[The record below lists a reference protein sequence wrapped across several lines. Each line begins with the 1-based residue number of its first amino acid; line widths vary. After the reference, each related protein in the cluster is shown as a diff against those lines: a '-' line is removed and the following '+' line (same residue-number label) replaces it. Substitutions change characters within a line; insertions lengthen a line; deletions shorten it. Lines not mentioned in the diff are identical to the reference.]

1 MHRTWRATL
10 FRETSALNVHAN
22 IADVVADP
30 SVAVERDGARV
41 VYVAG
46 GEWTG
51 THAVRLR
58 KELDAAA
65 PERGQAVVCDLRAV
79 TRMDT
84 AGAWLFERMRES
96 TLAGGGTFETR
107 GETPQ
112 QRILLEAVRQDG
124 NGVVGKPVRVPFL
137 ERTGRATAEIG
148 SDMLMAMHVLGA
160 ALRGPQSQG
169 TGNRF
174 RVTSIVHQ
182 LHQMGL
188 RAVPVV
194 VLMNFLVG
202 GIVAQ
207 QAAFQLKYYGEEILT
222 ASLVGL
228 LVLREVG
235 VLLTA
240 ILVAGRTGSAITAE
254 IGTMKMR
261 EETDALTV
269 MGLNPIGVLVFP
281 RLLALIIAMP
291 LLTIL
296 ANFAGIFGAMVM
308 TNLYVA
314 VPPELFL
321 DALRGYIDHT
331 TIGSGLIKAPF
342 MALIIGLISAVE
354 GLKVGGSAESLG
366 QRVTASVV
374 KGIFMVIVVDGF
386 FAVFY
391 AAIDY

>member
-1 MHRTWRATL
+1 MGATHDPEPLVNAHTSDLTLETEPSLVAEHDGDTLRLVASGEWVGTHIATL
-10 FRETSALNVHAN
+10 DKALRASDQADANV
-22 IADVVADP
+22 IF
-30 SVAVERDGARV
+30 
-41 VYVAG
+41 
-46 GEWTG
+46 
-51 THAVRLR
+51 
-58 KELDAAA
+58 
-65 PERGQAVVCDLRAV
+65 DLRAV

-84 AGAWLFERMRES
+84 AGAWLVERARRDANAFELVGATDE
-96 TLAGGGTFETR
+96 
-107 GETPQ
+107 
-112 QRILLEAVRQDG
+112 QRRLLDAVRLDDG
-124 NGVVGKPVRVPFL
+124 AAAEPRRRPPFL
-137 ERTGRATAEIG
+137 ERFGLAAVSLG
-148 SDMLMAMHVLGA
+148 QDMLMAMHVLGA
-160 ALRGPQSQG
+160 AIRGPQSQG
-169 TGNRF
+169 SSGRF
-174 RVTSIVHQ
+174 RVTSVIHQ
-182 LHQMGL
+182 LDQMGL
-188 RAVPVV
+188 RAVPVI

-240 ILVAGRTGSAITAE
+240 ILVAGRSGSAITAE

-269 MGLNPIGVLVFP
+269 MGLNPIGVLIFP

-291 LLTIL
+291 LLTIV
-296 ANFAGIFGAMVM
+296 ANFSGIFGAMVM

-342 MALIIGLISAVE
+342 MALIIGIVATVE

-374 KGIFMVIVVDGF
+374 RGIFLVIVVDGF
-386 FAVFY
+386 FAIFY

>member
-1 MHRTWRATL
+1 MNAQPQTIEVETEPFLRAEHREHQLLLT
-10 FRETSALNVHAN
+10 
-22 IADVVADP
+22 
-30 SVAVERDGARV
+30 
-41 VYVAG
+41 AG
-46 GEWTG
+46 GEWAGPTIDVLDRKVNAVELDG
-51 THAVRLR
+51 VRAVRF
-58 KELDAAA
+58 
-65 PERGQAVVCDLRAV
+65 DLRAL
-79 TRMDT
+79 TRLDT
-84 AGAWLFERMRES
+84 AGAWLIERTRDRVAAAS
-96 TLAGGGTFETR
+96 GTFELY
-107 GETPQ
+107 G
-112 QRILLEAVRQDG
+112 
-124 NGVVGKPVRVPFL
+124 
-137 ERTGRATAEIG
+137 ATAEQQRLIDAVRIDEADPVKPARDPFVARFG
-148 SDMLMAMHVLGA
+148 QATVSLGNDALMAMHVLGA
-160 ALRGPQSQG
+160 AIRGPQSQG
-169 TGNRF
+169 TGNRL
-174 RVTSIVHQ
+174 RLTSIVHQ
-182 LHQMGL
+182 LDQMGL

-240 ILVAGRTGSAITAE
+240 ILVAGRSGSAITAE

-281 RLLALIIAMP
+281 RLLALVIAMP
-291 LLTIL
+291 LLTIC
-296 ANFAGIFGAMVM
+296 ANFAGIAGAMVM
-308 TNLYVA
+308 TNIYVA

-386 FAVFY
+386 FAIFY

>member
-1 MHRTWRATL
+1 MNAHPQDL
-10 FRETSALNVHAN
+10 
-22 IADVVADP
+22 
-30 SVAVERDGARV
+30 AVETEPFLHADREGEGVRMS
-41 VYVAG
+41 AG

-51 THAVRLR
+51 ANVAS
-58 KELDAAA
+58 LDAAMRDA
-65 PERGQAVVCDLRAV
+65 LADGAGAVTMDLRAV

-84 AGAWLFERMRES
+84 AGAWLVERARREVGDG
-96 TLAGGGTFETR
+96 AFR
-107 GETPQ
+107 IIGETGE
-112 QRILLEAVRQDG
+112 QRRLLQAVRLDEDSEAEPRR
-124 NGVVGKPVRVPFL
+124 KLPFL
-137 ERTGRATAEIG
+137 ERVGRATTG
-148 SDMLMAMHVLGA
+148 LGNDMLMAMHVLGA
-160 ALRGPQSQG
+160 AIRGPQSQG
-169 TGNRF
+169 SSGRL
-174 RVTSIVHQ
+174 RVTSVVHQ
-182 LHQMGL
+182 LDQMGL
-188 RAVPVV
+188 RAVPVI

-240 ILVAGRTGSAITAE
+240 ILVAGRSGSAITAE

-269 MGLNPIGVLVFP
+269 MGLNPIGVLIFP

-291 LLTIL
+291 LLTIV